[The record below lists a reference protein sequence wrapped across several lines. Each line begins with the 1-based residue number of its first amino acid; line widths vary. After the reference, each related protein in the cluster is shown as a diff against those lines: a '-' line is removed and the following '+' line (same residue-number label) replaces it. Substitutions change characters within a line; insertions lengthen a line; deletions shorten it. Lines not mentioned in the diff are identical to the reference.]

1 MSEPQ
6 TDSPPGRGWLWR
18 DRPVFLMVSLFLLL
32 LVYPLF
38 EDQAF
43 AGRIVAGLFTLIMIS
58 AALAV
63 MQDRRLATI
72 MAIVGV
78 PTIVLRWCVEF
89 LRIEGLAATLSGVLV
104 VVFLIFVVGV
114 LVASLLRTQ
123 TVAVDTLCRAVAAY
137 LLMGFAWAVV
147 YETVGLL
154 DPGAFSV
161 PSGDTSW
168 GRAVYFSFTTLTTLG
183 YGDITPVSPVAR
195 SFVVTEAI
203 IGPLYLAILLARLM
217 GLFVTQ
223 SRDRQGASD
232 AQ

>member
-6 TDSPPGRGWLWR
+6 TDSPPARGWLWR

-32 LVYPLF
+32 LVHPLV
-38 EDQAF
+38 EDRAF
-43 AGRIVAGLFTLIMIS
+43 AGRLVSGFFTLIMVS

-63 MQDRRLATI
+63 MKDRRLVTI
-72 MAIVGV
+72 MAVVGV
-78 PTIVLRWCVEF
+78 PTIALRWGVEF
-89 LRIEGLAATLSGVLV
+89 LQLEGLAAALSGALV
-104 VVFLIFVVGV
+104 VVFLLFIVGV
-114 LVASLLRTQ
+114 LVTSLMRTQ
-123 TVAVDTLCRAVAAY
+123 TVTVNTLCRAVAAY

-147 YETVGLL
+147 YEVVGML
-154 DPGAFSV
+154 DPGAFSL

-168 GRAVYFSFTTLTTLG
+168 GRAVYCSFTTLTTLG

-203 IGPLYLAILLARLM
+203 VGPLYLAILLARLM
-217 GLFVTQ
+217 GLFITQ